1 MPLEIS
7 TQNSASLPK
16 PNAFGDIPVQKE
28 PPPALGDSIST
39 SAAEVRL
46 DANAEMSS
54 VRAKVTDATAINKAL
69 SSGYTREELANYM
82 SQKADMSL
90 EEAGSVIND
99 TVKLKVLRA
108 KEAGY
113 SEEEIKQHMLA
124 SKYDATLV
132 DNAMMSAKAPKPW
145 KQTDFNPDKPVA
157 ESSMDIA
164 DLYRN
169 VYGKY
174 STMGKMVQ
182 GIWSTEKGIEARQE
196 IDQLNV
202 GIMRK
207 LQKEGYDSF
216 LNPEDGEVM
225 VRNENG
231 EAVPVDDS
239 FINGVWNSKFEIG
252 AAIAGASKGAKLGS
266 KAPGGIPKAIATV
279 GGAIIGGSVG
289 AGIGKGADMTIN
301 AYHLKEDLTRQ
312 LYLQQMKEAGIADA
326 VMGALGTSLF
336 QSGKLAAK
344 TVMKGYDH
352 IVEGRIDA
360 AIKEYMDELHMSPEK
375 ATELAKQL
383 EAVSKEKLFKETR
396 TTANKLSFGLIPT
409 GQKELTTSEK
419 KILAIA
425 STQQLGEGAVSRAVA
440 ESPRAANTLIQTI
453 DNRAKS
459 LQSSIAKISDANT
472 GALVRKDLDAY
483 TEDVKDFYEA
493 VLKTGVEHA
502 GSASRA
508 TDFKFD
514 IDKLAIEPV
523 MKNIIESV
531 GDPTM
536 KQRFIAYA
544 DRIANASADRS
555 FEGLINLR
563 QAVNDFKYSK
573 SGLNPTDV
581 EALNGV
587 LNRID
592 TQVEKA
598 AKKYIPNPKAWLENF
613 SKAKTEYAKMKQ
625 FEENI
630 MYQSVIAERNS
641 EKGIRQAIN
650 KWANDKEVDSGTFNA
665 VAERVSPKTRS
676 LMEVS
681 AIENL
686 STKYTVGKITE
697 FQATNFPMLAKE
709 LEGLNIKS
717 AEGKALVNA
726 VTDISKIFRNDVELA
741 KVTGYIRMPNTS
753 QALSTSVASKAKY
766 WIVSKVWDVVRS
778 RMPGQYGAQL
788 ALVNKTAELL
798 KDPIKFKTVEDFMQ
812 AVPEP
817 SRPEMRSLVK
827 ELQAA
832 TASTK
837 TGKVD
842 AEWRNMYKSS
852 PSGKLVETEGALG
865 RGVYL
870 FDKVVGAK
878 PGANI
883 VKHEVNLTK
892 MATME
897 DISRIAGAPVLERDL
912 KTLNDK
918 VELYKRLSEAGY
930 EGIMLDG
937 KAMLFPDRTVGVA
950 ASTAKAKPVKDVL
963 EPKN

>member
-1 MPLEIS
+1 MPLEVTVPNPAYS
-7 TQNSASLPK
+7 PK
-16 PNAFGDIPVQKE
+16 PDAFGNIPVKKE
-28 PPPALGDSIST
+28 PPVALEDPINT
-39 SAAEVRL
+39 PAAEVRL
-46 DANAEMSS
+46 EANAEMAN
-54 VRAKVTDATAINKAL
+54 VRAKVTDAAAINKAL

-82 SQKADMSL
+82 SQKADMTL

-99 TVKLKVLRA
+99 TVKLKILKA

-124 SKYDATLV
+124 NKYDANLV
-132 DNAMMSAKAPKPW
+132 DSAMDSAKAPKPW
-145 KQTDFNPDKPVA
+145 KQTDFNPNKPVA
-157 ESSMDIA
+157 ESAMDIA

-174 STMGKMVQ
+174 STQGKMVQ
-182 GIWSTEKGIEARQE
+182 GIWDTEKGIEARQE

-216 LNPEDGEVM
+216 INPEDGEVM
-225 VRNENG
+225 VRNESG

-239 FINGVWNSKFEIG
+239 FINGIWNSKFEMG
-252 AAIAGASKGAKLGS
+252 SAIAGAAKGAQLGS
-266 KAPGGIPKAIATV
+266 KAPGVIPKTIGTI
-279 GGAIIGGSVG
+279 GGAIFGGAVG
-289 AGIGKGADMTIN
+289 AGVGKGADMTVN
-301 AYHLKEDLTRQ
+301 AYQLKEDLTRQ
-312 LYLQQMKEAGIADA
+312 LYLQQMKEAGIADV
-326 VMGALGTSLF
+326 VMGAVGTTVFKTSKF
-336 QSGKLAAK
+336 ATK
-344 TVMKGYDH
+344 TVMKGYDY
-352 IVEGRIDA
+352 IVEGQVDA
-360 AIKEYMDELHMSPEK
+360 AFKEFTEQLHMSPEK
-375 ATELAKQL
+375 ANELIKQL
-383 EAVSKEKLFKETR
+383 EDTHKGQLVKETR

-409 GQKELTTSEK
+409 GQKELTQSEK
-419 KILAIA
+419 GIIAIA
-425 STQQLGEGAVSRAVA
+425 STQQLAEGTAAQAVA
-440 ESPRAANTLIQTI
+440 ESPRAANALIHTI
-453 DNRAKS
+453 DTRAKS
-459 LQSSIAKISDANT
+459 LQSSIAKITDANT
-472 GALVRKDLDAY
+472 GALVRKDLEAY
-483 TEDVKDFYEA
+483 RADVKKFYKT
-493 VLKTGVEHA
+493 VLATGVEHV

-514 IDKLAIEPV
+514 MDKLAIEPV
-523 MKNIIESV
+523 MKNIVESV

-555 FEGLINLR
+555 FEGLINMR

-573 SGLNPTDV
+573 SGLNPTDI

-592 TQVEKA
+592 TQIEKA
-598 AKKYIPNPKAWLENF
+598 AKQYIPDSKTWLEHF
-613 SKAKTEYAKMKQ
+613 SKAKTEYAKMKV
-625 FEENI
+625 FEENT
-630 MYQSVIAERNS
+630 MYQSIMAERNS

-650 KWANDKEVDSGTFNA
+650 KWANDKEVDAETFNA

-686 STKYTVGKITE
+686 SSKYTVGKITE
-697 FQATNFPMLAKE
+697 FQATNFPMLAEE
-709 LEGLNIKS
+709 LAGLNIKS

-741 KVTGYIRMPNTS
+741 KVTGYIRMPNAS
-753 QALSTSVASKAKY
+753 QALSTSIAAKAKY
-766 WIVSKVWDVVRS
+766 WIVSQVWNVVKS
-778 RMPGQYGAQL
+778 RIPGQAGAQQT
-788 ALVNKTAELL
+788 LVNRTAELL
-798 KDPIKFKTVEDFMQ
+798 KDPLKFKTVEDFIQ

-852 PSGKLVETEGALG
+852 PSGKLVETDGALG

-883 VKHEVNLTK
+883 IKHDVNLTK
-892 MATME
+892 MATMD

-918 VELYKRLSEAGY
+918 AELYKRLSEAGY

-937 KAMLFPDRTVGVA
+937 KAMLFPERAVGV
-950 ASTAKAKPVKDVL
+950 KK
-963 EPKN
+963 